1 MGLVVELTEL
11 FGGRRPVSAELHLG
25 MQGYLD
31 DGQPARGVLVE
42 EADGLV
48 NDSCPPRTS
57 FLRRSPGT

>member
-1 MGLVVELTEL
+1 MGLVVELAEL

-48 NDSCPPRTS
+48 DIAVDDDL